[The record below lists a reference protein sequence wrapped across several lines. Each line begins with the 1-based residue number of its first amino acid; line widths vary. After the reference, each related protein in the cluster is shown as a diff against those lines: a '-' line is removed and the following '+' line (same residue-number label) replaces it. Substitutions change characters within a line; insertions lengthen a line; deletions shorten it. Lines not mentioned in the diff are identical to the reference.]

1 MKRFMIDLKNIEASA
16 ADLKTK
22 IESLGFIRC
31 LDDEDCSFSP
41 SCIRTYDNGTYTLY
55 RHKAWG
61 YGEKPVINIEDF
73 LNM

>member
-1 MKRFMIDLKNIEASA
+1 MKRFMVKIEKTEVSLQQLKA
-16 ADLKTK
+16 K
-22 IESLGFIRC
+22 IESLGFFRC

-41 SCIRTYDNGTYTLY
+41 SCVRTYDNGTYTLY